1 MNIILPHTHAVN
13 IILREACHVI
23 EPHTTFTFLEYD
35 TAVLEGV
42 LFLDT
47 GLFLVITARH
57 THTHTHAQRLRL
69 SIYYEPAAAPVSVEH
84 MHI

>member
-1 MNIILPHTHAVN
+1 MQNLPFLAESDHETSYASG
-13 IILREACHVI
+13 IDI
-23 EPHTTFTFLEYD
+23 TFHEFD

-47 GLFLVITARH
+47 GLFLVTTARH